1 MGEYPADQVGR
12 HEADRERKFHR
23 HLRCF
28 ANNVHRGDGWS
39 HLIIPAME
47 YHRDRALMGGVVR
60 VIVTTLMKRGAG
72 CHRIQNEQ
80 LQHQQDCQELPEG
93 SFAFAGNH
101 NGWKTAPF
109 KQLEPPE
116 TRCIFLNSVRG
127 NVRFSKSGFS
137 TQTLC
142 VCRGDA
148 PGACNSDQEHDLDRT
163 HR

>member
-1 MGEYPADQVGR
+1 MGEHPADQMGR
-12 HEADRERKFHR
+12 HEVDREREWHR
-23 HLRCF
+23 QRRCF
-28 ANNVHRGDGWS
+28 ANNVHRGDGGG
-39 HLIIPAME
+39 HLIIPAVE
-47 YHRDRALMGGVVR
+47 YHRDRALMGRVIC
-60 VIVTTLMKRGAG
+60 VIVTAFVQCTAG
-72 CHRIQNEQ
+72 RHRIQNEH
-80 LQHQQDCQELPEG
+80 LQHQHDCQELPEG
-93 SFAFAGNH
+93 SFAFADNH
-101 NGWKTAPF
+101 NGWKTASF

-142 VCRGDA
+142 VCRSDA